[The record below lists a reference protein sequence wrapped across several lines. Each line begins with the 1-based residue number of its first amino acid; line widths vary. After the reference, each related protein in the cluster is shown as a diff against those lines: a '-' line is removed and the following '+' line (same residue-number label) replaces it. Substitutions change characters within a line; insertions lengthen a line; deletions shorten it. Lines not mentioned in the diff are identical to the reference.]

1 MARVLNR
8 TAQDVTTMAGKLK
21 HMKQEEYEKLA
32 LGQQSNAVLD
42 VRSGKSE
49 TTTAS
54 SSTPSATFV
63 EWTQTEQKQLEAALQ
78 QFPKGCEER
87 WDKIAAAVPTK
98 TKEQCQ
104 QRLKELVELVR
115 RKKAGKT

>member
-21 HMKQEEYEKLA
+21 HMKQ
-32 LGQQSNAVLD
+32 
-42 VRSGKSE
+42 
-49 TTTAS
+49 
-54 SSTPSATFV
+54 TFV

>member
-32 LGQQSNAVLD
+32 MGQQSNAVLD

-49 TTTAS
+49 ATTS
-54 SSTPSATFV
+54 SSSPPAPYV

-78 QFPKGCEER
+78 QYPKGCEDR

-115 RKKAGKT
+115 RKKAAKT